1 MMVEIS
7 KVWQRLYYHHTLN
20 NGGKTSARNVA
31 KKKKRKGM
39 LQTIAIARHDL
50 YSVSLQK
57 LSAKTTTYGHFQ
69 QRLYSAP

>member
-7 KVWQRLYYHHTLN
+7 KVWQRLYYHHALN
-20 NGGKTSARNVA
+20 NDGKTSARNVA
-31 KKKKRKGM
+31 KKKRKGM
-39 LQTIAIARHDL
+39 PQTIAIARHDL